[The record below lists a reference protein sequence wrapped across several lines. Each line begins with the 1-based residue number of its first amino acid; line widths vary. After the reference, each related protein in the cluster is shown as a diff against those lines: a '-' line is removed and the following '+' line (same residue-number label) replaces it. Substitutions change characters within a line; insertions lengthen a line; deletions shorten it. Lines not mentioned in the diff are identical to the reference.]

1 MPVNIKLTLSVILIV
16 VGFVIG
22 YWQGQIGQA
31 FNMYLAPFLGCFMVF
46 AIWLFPE
53 AGKKDGDK
61 R

>member
-1 MPVNIKLTLSVILIV
+1 MPVNIKLTLSVILII
-16 VGFVIG
+16 VGFAVG
-22 YWQGQIGQA
+22 YWQGQIGQTT
-31 FNMYLAPFLGCFMVF
+31 NMYLASFLGCFMVF